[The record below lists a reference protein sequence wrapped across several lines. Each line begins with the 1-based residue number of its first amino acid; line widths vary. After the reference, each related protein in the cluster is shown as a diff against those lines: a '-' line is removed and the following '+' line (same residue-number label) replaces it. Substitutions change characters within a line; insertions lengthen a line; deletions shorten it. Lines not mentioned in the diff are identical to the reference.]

1 MTRRRLSAQPP
12 KRVRKRARR
21 RRRTGHGLKMTLDL
35 NRYRREMDLSLG
47 PTTMAAN
54 LALPIVT
61 VTTAATPVAH

>member
-1 MTRRRLSAQPP
+1 
-12 KRVRKRARR
+12 
-21 RRRTGHGLKMTLDL
+21 
-35 NRYRREMDLSLG
+35 MDLSLG